1 MASLT
6 HVCMWS
12 DKGWKRISAEQA
24 AKLHPGGTVSA
35 RSGLFMC
42 ELCGQYV
49 TLTDGDIRT
58 RYFKHSAF
66 EKSKDCP
73 ERTFGPDYAVSYNA
87 QDYELPIRINDVSTL
102 SFRFEVGLI
111 RVPENLLTEDLRVEI
126 RPKGDSGISYIFA
139 KERMNVQGVTYLPI
153 GDIPYEKYTL
163 KLQNG
168 EDELYKFWP
177 KEIEGIDSDGTLFD
191 KQSGKKL
198 TQDADVEIGKE
209 YYLLKSGYDIEGKSY
224 QSIRIHKVVQKQAHW
239 KRWSLYIVSAVAM
252 DEEAARFFLDF
263 HYRLTESP
271 ISMQPVWPLLVEG
284 NYIIKHNQVSTRFL
298 VKGDALDIKAFPFGF
313 VQNLNRGGPSGK
325 LYEVQCAGRQQLIS
339 AGRVR
344 ALQYT
349 YFWKEALNEEGACP
363 EFSVTD
369 LKGDNVVSGESNLLP
384 HKKSL
389 LFESAYDGQLVIF
402 NQNKIIEKRKISAGE
417 IAELNGLTFGLNI
430 RFIIGLDVV
439 WQIKFKKTH
448 AATESDEIE
457 VYKKI
462 TEVTGPLI
470 PVPHS
475 LRNILGEMKE
485 YPLLCQWIRKCLL
498 NGAICEQSYRRL
510 QAFYLK
516 INTKR

>member
-73 ERTFGPDYAVSYNA
+73 ERTFGPNYVVAYNA
-87 QDYELPIRINDVSTL
+87 QEHELPIRIKDVSTL

-163 KLQNG
+163 NLQNG
-168 EDELYKFWP
+168 DNKLHEFWP
-177 KEIEGIDSDGTLFD
+177 KKIEGINKEGTLFD
-191 KQSGKKL
+191 KMSGKKL
-198 TQDADVEIGKE
+198 TKDADVEVGKE
-209 YYLLKSGYDIEGKSY
+209 YYLLISGYDIDEESY
-224 QSIRIHKVVQKQAHW
+224 QSIHVCKLAQKQVRW
-239 KRWSLYIVSAVAM
+239 KRWSLYIVSATAM
-252 DEEAARFFLDF
+252 SEEAARFFLDF

-271 ISMQPVWPLLVEG
+271 ISIQPVWPLFVEG
-284 NYIIKHNQVSTRFL
+284 NYMIKHNKDFTCFL
-298 VKGDALDIKAFPFGF
+298 VKGDVRTIKTFPS
-313 VQNLNRGGPSGK
+313 VSIRNLNNGGPSGK
-325 LYEVQCAGRQQLIS
+325 LCEVRCAGRQQLIS
-339 AGRVR
+339 VGRAR
-344 ALQYT
+344 ALQYA
-349 YFWKEALNEEGACP
+349 YFWKEALNEEGISP
-363 EFSVTD
+363 KFSVTD
-369 LKGDNVVSGESNLLP
+369 LNGGNVVSGATDLLP
-384 HKKSL
+384 TKKTL
-389 LFESAYDGQLVIF
+389 LFKSVYDGLLVVS

-430 RFIIGLDVV
+430 SFIIGLDVV

-448 AATESDEIE
+448 AATKSDELSI
-457 VYKKI
+457 YKRI
-462 TEVTGPLI
+462 TEATGPFI
-470 PVPHS
+470 PIPHS
-475 LRNILGEMKE
+475 LRNILGGMKD
-485 YPLLCQWIRKCLL
+485 YPMLCQWIRKCLK
-498 NGAICEQSYRRL
+498 NGTICEQSYRRL
-510 QAFYLK
+510 QALYLK
-516 INTKR
+516 TNTKR

>member
-12 DKGWKRISAEQA
+12 EKGWKRISAEQA
-24 AKLHPGGTVSA
+24 AQLHPGGTVSA

-73 ERTFGPDYAVSYNA
+73 ERTFNSSNVVYYDKK
-87 QDYELPIRINDVSTL
+87 DHELPIRIKDIST
-102 SFRFEVGLI
+102 SYFRFEVGLI

-126 RPKGDSGISYIFA
+126 RPEKDVGSSYIFD
-139 KERMNVQGVTYLPI
+139 KERINVQGLTYLPI
-153 GDIPYEKYTL
+153 GDVPYKKYTL

-168 EDELYKFWP
+168 DNKLYEFWP
-177 KEIEGIDSDGTLFD
+177 KEIEGIDKEGTLFD
-191 KQSGKKL
+191 IMSGKKL
-198 TQDADVEIGKE
+198 TQDADVEVGKE
-209 YYLLKSGYDIEGKSY
+209 YYLLKSGYDIDEKSY
-224 QSIRIHKVVQKQAHW
+224 QSIRVRKLAQKQARGE
-239 KRWSLYIVSAVAM
+239 RWSLYIVSPSVM
-252 DEEAARFFLDF
+252 SEEAARFFLDF

-271 ISMQPVWPLLVEG
+271 ISMQPVWPLFVEG
-284 NYIIKHNQVSTRFL
+284 NYMIKHNQSFTCFL
-298 VKGDALDIKAFPFGF
+298 VKGDVRTIKTFPYASIR
-313 VQNLNRGGPSGK
+313 NLNNGGPYGK
-325 LYEVQCAGRQQLIS
+325 LCEVRCAGRQQLIS
-339 AGRVR
+339 AGRTR
-344 ALQYT
+344 ALEYT
-349 YFWKEALNEEGACP
+349 YFWKEALNEEGKSP

-369 LKGDNVVSGESNLLP
+369 LNGGHVVSGETDLLP
-384 HKKSL
+384 IKKTL
-389 LFESAYDGQLVIF
+389 LFKSVYDGHLLVS

-448 AATESDEIE
+448 ATTNSDELAI
-457 VYKKI
+457 YKRI
-462 TEVTGPLI
+462 TEVTGPFI
-470 PVPHS
+470 PTPHS
-475 LRNILGEMKE
+475 LRNILGGMKG
-485 YPLLCQWIRKCLL
+485 YPMLCQWIRKCLK
-498 NGAICEQSYRRL
+498 NGTICAQSYRRL